1 MAISLSP
8 AFKAIR
14 KNAPGA
20 IVECTWSMVTGST
33 YDPVMGNVV
42 NTTATETFSAIKGEY
57 RTFER
62 LTGIRLVMCGSLCLD
77 SLSLTAIP
85 PVGAVITWG
94 SVAHEV
100 VDSKDY
106 AGIAYD
112 LQMRR
117 K

>member
-1 MAISLSP
+1 MALSLNP

-20 IVECTWSMVTGST
+20 VVSCSWARVTGST
-33 YDPVMGNVV
+33 YDPVTGAMV
-42 NTTATETFSAIKGEY
+42 NTTSTVSFSAIKGEY

-62 LTGIRLVMCGSLCLD
+62 LAGIQAGDVKLIID
-77 SLSLTAIP
+77 SLSIPSVP

-94 SVAHEV
+94 GVAHEV
-100 VDSKDY
+100 VDAKDY
-106 AGIAYD
+106 AGIACE

>member
-1 MAISLSP
+1 MALSLSP

-14 KNAPGA
+14 KAVPGA
-20 IVECTWSMVTGST
+20 IMECSWARVTGST
-33 YDPVMGNVV
+33 YNPATGAYV
-42 NTTATETFSAIKGEY
+42 NTVSTVLFSAIKGEY

-62 LTGIRLVMCGSLCLD
+62 LAGIQAGDCKLIID
-77 SLSLTAIP
+77 SLSVPAVP
-85 PVGAVITWG
+85 PIGAVITWG

-100 VDSKDY
+100 VDAKDY
-106 AGIAYD
+106 AGIAYE

>member
-14 KNAPGA
+14 KAVPGA
-20 IVECTWSMVTGST
+20 IMQCTWSRVTGST
-33 YDPVMGNVV
+33 YNPATGAYV
-42 NTTATETFSAIKGEY
+42 NTVSTVTFSAIKGEY

-62 LTGIRLVMCGSLCLD
+62 LAGIQAGDCKLIID
-77 SLSLTAIP
+77 SLSVPAVP
-85 PVGAVITWG
+85 PIGAVITWG
-94 SVAHEV
+94 NVAHEV
-100 VDSKDY
+100 VDAKDY
-106 AGIAYD
+106 AGIAYE

>member
-1 MAISLSP
+1 MAVNLNP
-8 AFKAIR
+8 AFKALR
-14 KNAPGA
+14 KSLPGA
-20 IVECTWSMVTGST
+20 VVVCTWARVTGST
-33 YDPVMGNVV
+33 YDPETGSMT
-42 NTTATETFSAIKGEY
+42 NTTTTETFSAIKGEY

-62 LTGIRLVMCGSLCLD
+62 LAGIQAGDVRLIVD
-77 SLSLTAIP
+77 SLSMTTIP

-100 VDSKDY
+100 VDAKDY

>member
-1 MAISLSP
+1 MALSLNP

-20 IVECTWSMVTGST
+20 VVECSWARVTGSA
-33 YDPVMGNVV
+33 YDPVTGSMV
-42 NTTATETFSAIKGEY
+42 NTTSTVSFSAIKSEY

-62 LTGIRLVMCGSLCLD
+62 LAGIQAGDVKLVID
-77 SLSLTAIP
+77 SVSVPAVP

-94 SVAHEV
+94 GVAHEV
-100 VDSKDY
+100 VDAKDF
-106 AGIAYD
+106 AGIACE

>member
-1 MAISLSP
+1 MALSLSP

-20 IVECTWSMVTGST
+20 VVECSWARVTGST
-33 YDPVMGNVV
+33 YDPATGAMV
-42 NTTATETFSAIKGEY
+42 NTTSTVTFSAIKGEY

-62 LTGIRLVMCGSLCLD
+62 LAGIQAGDVKLIID
-77 SLSLTAIP
+77 SLSVPAVP

-100 VDSKDY
+100 VDAKDY
-106 AGIAYD
+106 AGVAYD